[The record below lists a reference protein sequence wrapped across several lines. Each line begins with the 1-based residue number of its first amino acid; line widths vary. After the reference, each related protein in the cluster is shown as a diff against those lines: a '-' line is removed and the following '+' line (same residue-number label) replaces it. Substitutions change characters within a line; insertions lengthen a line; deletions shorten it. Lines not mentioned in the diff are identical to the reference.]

1 MACCMV
7 RPWLTARV
15 RMRFLSAPV
24 SLTKIGFI
32 SRFGNIVI
40 LGDYHDYL
48 AYHDYHDY
56 HMVIILIIKI
66 ITLENQ
72 INYL

>member
-48 AYHDYHDY
+48 AYHDYH
-56 HMVIILIIKI
+56 MVIILIIKI